1 MHADG
6 RPLESLWTR
15 PLTTDAVAAV
25 LAFANAE
32 GLCCSYS
39 LLDRAVAS
47 CATPA
52 QRALL
57 EEYMRLEGVT
67 QRVVGSTAEL
77 AELSEP
83 PLKMVRLTLSLAL
96 PLTLPPTLTLS

>member
-1 MHADG
+1 
-6 RPLESLWTR
+6 
-15 PLTTDAVAAV
+15 
-25 LAFANAE
+25 
-32 GLCCSYS
+32 
-39 LLDRAVAS
+39 
-47 CATPA
+47 
-52 QRALL
+52 
-57 EEYMRLEGVT
+57 MRLEGVT